1 MESAIGQGKHYFQDF
16 AVDFS
21 SKDTHIGGKVFPKGY
36 LAVAVM
42 NYGKEVTTQLLY
54 AGAACYQAIGS
65 RQADS
70 FSIDQYQ
77 EVKQKL
83 YTICDTLSAL
93 EPFCYL
99 DHPAERRLLDAVFSE
114 EARLLL
120 EEYYTLRDKYRDG
133 DGLELSEQDWL
144 RLHTAQIAEEK
155 IKEVLRSYTY
165 FCNDIANFATVILNL
180 ETMKLRDL
188 PQRNEATFAKA
199 CSEFFSDPEIREALY
214 LLQPSH
220 GMAGFS
226 LTSDVRTEVI
236 LLPDAKNSG
245 ELEFAK
251 RYRFCRVMD
260 FLVTDFF
267 EGLHVGH
274 SPKQCL
280 NCGRYFHMTSGRHQL
295 YCNNIAPGDPKRRS
309 CRTKGKRDPMM
320 PTEKAQD
327 DPANVLYKRR
337 LGTINKHLHRG
348 KIDEEFAAKARTLAE
363 EYLTKARRSAAY
375 LREQYPQDISQEG
388 LYDAV
393 AAVLGRPPRQREG

>member
-21 SKDTHIGGKVFPKGY
+21 SHDTHLGGKVFPKGY

-65 RQADS
+65 IQEDS
-70 FSIDQYQ
+70 FSIDQFR
-77 EVKQKL
+77 EIKQKID
-83 YTICDTLSAL
+83 TICDTLSAL

-99 DHPAERRLLDAVFSE
+99 DNCAERRLLDAVFSE
-114 EARLLL
+114 EAELLL
-120 EEYYTLRDKYRDG
+120 EEYYTLREQYRENG
-133 DGLELSEQDWL
+133 DLKLSEDEKL
-144 RLHTAQIAEEK
+144 RLHTALIAEDK

-180 ETMKLRDL
+180 EAMKLRDL
-188 PQRNEATFAKA
+188 PQRNEAAFAKA
-199 CSEFFSDPEIREALY
+199 YSEFFSDPEIQEALY

-236 LLPDAKNSG
+236 LLPNAKHNG

-267 EGLHVGH
+267 EGLHAGH

-280 NCGRYFHMTSGRHQL
+280 NCGRYFHMTTGRHQL
-295 YCNNIAPGDPKRRS
+295 YCNDMAPGDPKRRS

-320 PTEKAQD
+320 PMEKAQD

-348 KIDEEFAAKARTLAE
+348 KIDEKFAAKARDLAE
-363 EYLTKARRSAAY
+363 EYLTKARRSTAY

-393 AAVLGRPPRQREG
+393 AAALGRPPRQMEG